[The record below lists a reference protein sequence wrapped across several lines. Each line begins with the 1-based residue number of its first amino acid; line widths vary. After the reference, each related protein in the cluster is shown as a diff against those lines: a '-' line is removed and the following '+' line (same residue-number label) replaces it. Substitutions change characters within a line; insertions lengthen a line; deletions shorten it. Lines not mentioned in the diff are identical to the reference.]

1 MKKTY
6 IKNIVM
12 GAAGIMLLAS
22 CDLDMTPES
31 TMTDSSF
38 WKSKTDLRSAC
49 NRFYDQLNGNNA
61 LGGGFAHDY
70 RADDLR
76 NRNSANSTSD
86 GSWTIPSNNGA
97 WTDSYWRIAIAN
109 NILEKSKRADVA
121 DDVREVFDA
130 EARFFRGY
138 YYFELAK
145 KYGGVPIIEKPFNT
159 TDDPALFS
167 PRNTLEETIDFVIAD
182 LQYAADKLPSIDER
196 NNAGEWRHVSR
207 SAALGMLVRAGLY
220 AGTHAKYHSD
230 GLDSKKYLKV
240 AIDAAETMIGEKKHD
255 LYPDYAQLFSFA
267 GEGRQNK
274 EAIFIKEY
282 GPNGSGTVTH
292 GNSRQMENTVEV
304 TRNAIDQFLYADGL
318 PKGKSALEV
327 KAETRFN
334 DILENRDPRLNMSV
348 YGWHERDYKNQEFVP
363 FSFGNGYNLKKGFD
377 AAEWA
382 TNSKETIDKMI
393 IRYAEV
399 LISYAEALY
408 EYNGSITD
416 AQLDATVNKLRQRA
430 GFGVKLTNAFVT
442 ANGLSML
449 DEIRRERFVEL
460 FAEGLRYDDI
470 IRWKIAEKQ
479 LPTTLLGAR
488 LSTLDIGEQKVD
500 DLKRRMTTGGGMFNG
515 VKVADQDSI
524 YVLEV
529 GSDRRFDTGKDYLY
543 PVPLEEI
550 NRSYGAV
557 EQNPG
562 WK

>member
-1 MKKTY
+1 
-6 IKNIVM
+6 M
-12 GAAGIMLLAS
+12 GAACLATFVS
-22 CDLDMTPES
+22 CNLDMTPES
-31 TMTDSSF
+31 TMTDDAF
-38 WKSKTDLRSAC
+38 WKSKSDLRNAC

-61 LGGGFAHDY
+61 LGGGFSHDY

-86 GSWTIPSNNGA
+86 GSWTIPSSNGS

-109 NILEKSKRADVA
+109 NILEKSKRANVTDA
-121 DDVREVFDA
+121 VREVFDA

-138 YYFELAK
+138 YYFELSK
-145 KYGGVPIIEKPFNT
+145 KYGGVPVIEKAFSS
-159 TDDPALFS
+159 TDDPVLMS
-167 PRNTLEETIDFVIAD
+167 PRNTLEETVDFAIAD
-182 LQYAADKLPSIDER
+182 LQYAADKLPDIDER
-196 NNAGEWRHVSR
+196 NNSGEWRHVSR

-220 AGTHAKYHSD
+220 AGTHAKYHND

-240 AIDAAETMIGEKKHD
+240 AIDAAETMIREGKHD
-255 LYPDYAQLFSFA
+255 LYPDYSQLFTFA

-274 EAIFIKEY
+274 EAVFIKEY
-282 GPNGSGTVTH
+282 GPNGAGTVTH
-292 GNSRQMENTVEV
+292 GNCRQMENTVEV

-318 PKGKSALEV
+318 PKGKSQYEV
-327 KAETRFN
+327 KNELRFN

-348 YGWHERDYKNQEFVP
+348 YGWHENDYKSQDYTP
-363 FSFGNGYNLKKGFD
+363 FSFGNGYDLKKGFD

-393 IRYAEV
+393 IRYAEI

-416 AQLDATVNKLRQRA
+416 TQLDATVNRLRARA
-430 GFGVKLTNAFVT
+430 GFDIKLTNSFAT
-442 ANGLSML
+442 DNGLNMR
-449 DEIRRERFVEL
+449 DELRRERFAEL

-470 IRWKIAEKQ
+470 IRWKIAQ
-479 LPTTLLGAR
+479 DVLPTSLLGAR
-488 LSTLDIGEQKVD
+488 MSTLDIGEAKVD
-500 DLKRRMTTGGGMFNG
+500 DLKKRMTTGGGMFNG

-524 YVLEV
+524 YVLEF
-529 GSDRRFDTGKDYLY
+529 GNDRRFDTAKDYLY

-550 NRSYGAV
+550 NRSYGNV
-557 EQNPG
+557 VQNPG